1 MAGLGRIYII
11 EYRKTLKQIN
21 LLGISLKNK
30 NLGNTKAALS
40 NSRVSQR
47 GKLNLSL
54 SLSLLNVL
62 IGLEDIRL
70 GIVYRVYLT
79 VDI

>member
-62 IGLEDIRL
+62 IALEDIRL